1 MDKKFK
7 DKIANMEK
15 ILPQIE
21 RKLAGQK
28 IEQEEYD
35 SLKLQMD
42 LLKKDFNNVE
52 NKYIK
57 LQDEITKTN
66 KRTVK
71 LYLKMEPSPLIR
83 ITKNIRQIWRNSKA
97 LFLIILILI
106 VMLVPMGIFYQN
118 NLIQNLSFD
127 IGFIIIT
134 LILYIRFPKYR
145 LLTSMFLLAIFIFI
159 FANFKD
165 DESMQWTL
173 ISTAI
178 AIIALGLSLQAF
190 SSDEFTEQK
199 LSKIDTIEKKL
210 DEVIKRF
217 PESPNINN
225 QSSGIIVKK
234 DKKKKN
240 L

>member
-1 MDKKFK
+1 
-7 DKIANMEK
+7 
-15 ILPQIE
+15 
-21 RKLAGQK
+21 
-28 IEQEEYD
+28 
-35 SLKLQMD
+35 
-42 LLKKDFNNVE
+42 
-52 NKYIK
+52 
-57 LQDEITKTN
+57 
-66 KRTVK
+66 
-71 LYLKMEPSPLIR
+71 
-83 ITKNIRQIWRNSKA
+83 
-97 LFLIILILI
+97 
-106 VMLVPMGIFYQN
+106 MLVPMGIFYQN